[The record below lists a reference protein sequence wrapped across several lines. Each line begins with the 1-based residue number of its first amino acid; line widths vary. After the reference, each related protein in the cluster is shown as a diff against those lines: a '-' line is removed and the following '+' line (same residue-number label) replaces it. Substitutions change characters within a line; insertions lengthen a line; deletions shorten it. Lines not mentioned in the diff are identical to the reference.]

1 MTVSSPTKHD
11 NNGRLR
17 EFRRRQLIG
26 NAVER
31 FKCNLRLAII
41 GHQPMLILYGKF
53 YAALPGPAIQLKT
66 RANLSVDILLLKLSQ
81 NAILVDLLSTD

>member
-1 MTVSSPTKHD
+1 
-11 NNGRLR
+11 
-17 EFRRRQLIG
+17 
-26 NAVER
+26 
-31 FKCNLRLAII
+31 
-41 GHQPMLILYGKF
+41 MLILYGKF